1 VAFFRRPLFAMA
13 VLASSPATCGATS
26 SPSIIWTACPEAWVG
41 RTSGALGTRLQCGTM
56 RAPIDHVEPDGRWID
71 VGVIRIRAGQ
81 PSLREGAI
89 FFHVGGPGMHPGKL
103 LRSMGQAWS
112 GMDYADPDEGDKRR
126 LADRYDLVA
135 VIPRGLVGSGALR
148 CEGDAA
154 PPRAFLPTHPDD
166 ANWRRTVAG
175 AQATVDACTAPSQA
189 RYVNTEQHAHDMD
202 MARRALGDERLNFYG
217 ISYGGMVGA
226 WYASMYPTHTG
237 RLLLDSSMDFI
248 HGYRAAAMLA
258 MAAKQQTF
266 NDDVVAPLLRNPARF
281 GLGDSRDTVAS
292 AIDDL
297 PPRAREAWVGHL
309 DSPARLAAALR
320 LVEWLGSDNPPTLET
335 MKRLVDRTTF
345 SIDPGLDRRLRWEA
359 GQLAGLLYAAPAT
372 ETSTELE
379 PEADFVRVATG
390 CNDVPWPRG
399 EDEIRESSRRYARR
413 YFNFKGDETMEELT
427 CSRWGGP
434 RARRPDLTPLERAST
449 FLLVQSEKD
458 TSTPLTGA
466 SRILDAYA
474 NARML
479 LVRGSNV
486 HGVFN
491 FTTSPCIERTVARY
505 LLTGD
510 LPITPSRVFAC
521 NDIFDNPVDALPGSP
536 TPSSSEP
543 VAMDAPP
550 VSTNRQEL

>member
-1 VAFFRRPLFAMA
+1 MPSFRRPLFAMA
-13 VLASSPATCGATS
+13 ALASFPAVCGATPV
-26 SPSIIWTACPEAWVG
+26 PSITWAACPEAWVG
-41 RTSGALGTRLQCGTM
+41 RSSGVLDTRLQCGTM
-56 RAPIDHVEPDGRWID
+56 RAPLDHVAPDGRGID

-81 PSLREGAI
+81 PALREGAI

-103 LRSMGQAWS
+103 LRSMGEAWS

-126 LADRYDLVA
+126 LADRFDLIA

-148 CEGDAA
+148 CEGDMA

-166 ANWRRTVAG
+166 ANWQLAVAE
-175 AQATVDACTAPSQA
+175 AQATVTACTAPPQA

-248 HGYRAAAMLA
+248 HGYHAAALLS
-258 MAAKQQTF
+258 MAAIQQTF
-266 NDDVVAPLLRNPARF
+266 NDDVVAPLLRNPSRF

-292 AIDDL
+292 AIDDF
-297 PPRAREAWVGHL
+297 PARAREAWVGQL
-309 DSPARLAAALR
+309 DTPARLAAALR
-320 LVEWLGSDNPPTLET
+320 LVGWLGSDNPPTLET
-335 MKRLVDRTTF
+335 MKRHVNRAIF
-345 SIDPGLDRRLRWEA
+345 STDPGLDRRLRWEA
-359 GQLAGLLYAAPAT
+359 DQLARHLYAAAGTVSAT
-372 ETSTELE
+372 ELT

-390 CNDVPWPRG
+390 CNDVPWPRS
-399 EDEIRESSRRYARR
+399 EDDIRASSLRYAGR
-413 YFNFKGDETMEELT
+413 YFNFTGDETMEELT

-434 RARRPDLTPLERAST
+434 RARRPDLTPLGRASP

-458 TSTPLTGA
+458 SSTPLAGA

-510 LPITPSRVFAC
+510 LPVTPSRVFAC
-521 NDIFDNPVDALPGSP
+521 NDAFDNPVDALPGSP
-536 TPSSSEP
+536 VTPSSEP
-543 VAMDAPP
+543 VATEAPP